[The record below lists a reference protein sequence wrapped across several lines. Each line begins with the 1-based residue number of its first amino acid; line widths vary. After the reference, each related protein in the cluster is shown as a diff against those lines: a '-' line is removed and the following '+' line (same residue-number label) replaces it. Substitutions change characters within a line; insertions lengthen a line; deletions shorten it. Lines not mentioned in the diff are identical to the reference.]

1 MGMLKRPYDPYVIHS
16 KRHVSIFGLRGELVP
31 QGWKLGVSPV
41 GYPHPVYASSV
52 IEPYPL
58 LQKVIDL
65 LAEDRERNVLEEV
78 QKVAISNRVAVHLYL
93 EGVIVAR
100 DLRDSSL
107 GRTDISSWV
116 EHYEDV
122 DYIRTPWVLSLIHI

>member
-1 MGMLKRPYDPYVIHS
+1 MCIRD
-16 KRHVSIFGLRGELVP
+16 R
-31 QGWKLGVSPV
+31 
-41 GYPHPVYASSV
+41 
-52 IEPYPL
+52 
-58 LQKVIDL
+58 
-65 LAEDRERNVLEEV
+65 DRERNVLEEV

-122 DYIRTPWVLSLIHI
+122 DYIRTPWVQLGKFRFPLMIFPEAMVGHYMVATLDKDDCIV